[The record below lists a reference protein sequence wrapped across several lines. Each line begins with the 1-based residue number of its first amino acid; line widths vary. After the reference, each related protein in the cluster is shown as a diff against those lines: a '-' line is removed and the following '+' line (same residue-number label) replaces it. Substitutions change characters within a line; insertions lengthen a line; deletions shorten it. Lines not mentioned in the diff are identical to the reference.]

1 MTNVRFCILKYPES
15 RARTRCWRG
24 NCWWW
29 RAKMRSCSEDSVRF
43 PSLCQL
49 TTQCVVHL
57 NVEVE
62 PNAGR
67 IWFKKPPLVCFI
79 LTSAYF
85 WKWISR
91 YFTPPPNNIY
101 FSSARAFKL
110 RFFFP
115 SATRK
120 LHGQRNWCGEQLSAP
135 CKRYEGLCLLHA
147 LIIVAFWTT
156 FALFC

>member
-1 MTNVRFCILKYPES
+1 M
-15 RARTRCWRG
+15 
-24 NCWWW
+24 
-29 RAKMRSCSEDSVRF
+29 
-43 PSLCQL
+43 
-49 TTQCVVHL
+49 HL

-67 IWFKKPPLVCFI
+67 IWFKKPPLVCFM

-85 WKWISR
+85 CKWISR

-156 FALFC
+156 FALLKKTPNKTNFFVFREVIHKMNMLLQVSMFTQFKNTSYMEKVTPLNLDVLKGRPGL

>member
-1 MTNVRFCILKYPES
+1 M
-15 RARTRCWRG
+15 
-24 NCWWW
+24 
-29 RAKMRSCSEDSVRF
+29 
-43 PSLCQL
+43 
-49 TTQCVVHL
+49 HL

-67 IWFKKPPLVCFI
+67 IWFKKPPLVCFM

-85 WKWISR
+85 CKWISR

-156 FALFC
+156 FAIKKKQLFLFLEKSYIKWKCCCKFQCLHSLKTYQLHGKSNYAYLDVLKGRPGL

>member
-1 MTNVRFCILKYPES
+1 M
-15 RARTRCWRG
+15 
-24 NCWWW
+24 
-29 RAKMRSCSEDSVRF
+29 
-43 PSLCQL
+43 
-49 TTQCVVHL
+49 HL

-67 IWFKKPPLVCFI
+67 IWFKKPPLVCFM

-85 WKWISR
+85 CKWISR

-135 CKRYEGLCLLHA
+135 CKRYEGLFTTCSNNCCLLDNICS
-147 LIIVAFWTT
+147 LKKTKKQLFLFLEKSYIKWTCCCKFQCLHSLKT
-156 FALFC
+156 YQLHGKSNYTYLDVLEGRPGL